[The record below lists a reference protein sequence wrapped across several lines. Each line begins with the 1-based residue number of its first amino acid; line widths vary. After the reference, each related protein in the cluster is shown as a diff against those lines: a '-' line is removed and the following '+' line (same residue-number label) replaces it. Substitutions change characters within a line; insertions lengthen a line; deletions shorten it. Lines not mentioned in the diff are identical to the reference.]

1 MTPEDLLIGAFEG
14 ATGMRCPVVPK
25 IWCSLAARLTD
36 TEPRDLIE
44 DPALVLAR
52 LLDAAALAGC
62 DAARMLLLP
71 KRATRL
77 EGGRLIEVGKDGR
90 RLGEIDLNGGWAT
103 HLERAEDFD
112 LANPEH
118 IAFRTFWKHP
128 GCRVQ
133 SLGDVRRI
141 ALPDR
146 AFWRAAFSGPLQAAR
161 AQAGD
166 RVALI
171 GDCDSATL
179 AWYIEFRGMEQAMF
193 DLVEDPALVH
203 AVMEQGVAYA
213 VERGKF
219 FIDEGLRVL
228 RVNDSVA
235 NMSVISP
242 AHWREFILPH
252 LRTVCAELHR
262 YRPDVKLYCHIC
274 GNVLPVMA
282 DLATA
287 GLDGL
292 GPLDPLGGFTVAQ
305 ARAKAGPDATLI
317 GGVDTMA
324 FIEADPRA
332 VYDQARR
339 CIREGQVNGSRY
351 VLSSGCAVPPESRLE
366 NLLALRQAAE
376 DAAGDTAA
384 AQG

>member
-1 MTPEDLLIGAFEG
+1 MTPEQLLIRTFEG
-14 ATGMRCPVVPK
+14 TGGSRCPVVPK
-25 IWCSLAARLTD
+25 IWCSLAARLTGA
-36 TEPRDLIE
+36 EPRDLVE
-44 DPALVLAR
+44 DPALILSR
-52 LLDAAALAGC
+52 LIDAAAMTGS

-71 KRATRL
+71 KRATRIEDGKL
-77 EGGRLIEVGKDGR
+77 VEVGKDGR

-128 GCRVQ
+128 GCRVK
-133 SLGDVRRI
+133 SIEDVRRI
-141 ALPDR
+141 TVPGR
-146 AFWRAAFSGPLQAAR
+146 AFWRAAFSGPLRAAR

-193 DLVEDPALVH
+193 DLIEEPGLVH
-203 AVMEQGVAYA
+203 AVMEKGVEYA

-219 FIDEGLRVL
+219 CIDEGLRVL

-242 AHWREFILPH
+242 PHWREFILPH

-262 YRPDVKLYCHIC
+262 YRPEVKLYCHIC
-274 GNVLPVMA
+274 GNVFPVMA

-305 ARAKAGPDATLI
+305 AREKAGPEVTLI
-317 GGVDTMA
+317 GGVNTMA
-324 FIEADPRA
+324 FMQADPQP
-332 VYDQARR
+332 VYDQALS
-339 CIREGQVNGSRY
+339 CIRAGQVKGSRY
-351 VLSSGCAVPPESRLE
+351 ILSSGCALPPESRLE
-366 NLLALRQAAE
+366 NICALRQAAE
-376 DAAGDTAA
+376 DAFG
-384 AQG
+384 QN